1 MQTIFPQP
9 LQLGG
14 DFLEIINQL
23 ATEFHLRKEQVQ
35 NTIDLLDDGK
45 TIPFIARYR
54 KEKTGS
60 LDDQLLRQLN
70 DRLQYLRKLHQRKTE
85 ICSAIAAQDKLNP
98 ELEQQIQAAK
108 TLIEVEDLYLPYRPK
123 RKTRA
128 SAAIARGLEPLARIL
143 AEQKWETVPEE
154 AAKPFVQPEQDVPD
168 GAAALQG
175 AMDILAEEMAND
187 AALRKQMRQ
196 FTMLS
201 GTLSARAVDEDAETP
216 YRNYYDFQAPIE
228 KLQGH
233 RILAINRGEQ
243 ENALKVT
250 LSLPEGK
257 GAAVVVRKYVH
268 NDSPAAKLV
277 QAAAEDAFQ
286 RLLFPAV
293 EREIRKNLTE
303 TADAAAIQLFAANL
317 RQLLL
322 AAPLKNQIVLGVD
335 PGYRTGCKLAVVDET
350 GAVLDTGVAHITV
363 GEGTRMEQGKKI
375 ILELLQKHHVTAVA
389 IGNGTA
395 SREAESVV
403 AALLKTLPYPAAYMV
418 VSEAGASV
426 YSASKLAAEEFP
438 EYDVSLRSAVSIA
451 RRLQDPLAELVKIDP
466 QAIGVGQYQHDMP
479 KKELTAALD
488 GVVEDCVNGVGVD
501 LNTASFSLLSHVAG
515 INSTIAK
522 NIVAYR
528 TENGAFT
535 DRKQLKKVSKL
546 GAKTFEQCAG
556 FLRIPNAANPLDQ
569 TAVHP
574 ESYAAAE
581 AILNACG
588 FSLSAMTPQTHP
600 EILAAAD
607 RYGLDALAKQ
617 AGVGV
622 PTMND
627 ILQELSK
634 PGRDPRESLPPPLLR
649 SGDIMELK
657 DLKPGMELMGT
668 VRNITD
674 FGCFV
679 DVGVHEDGL
688 VHISKICKHYIKHPM
703 EVVQVGEV
711 VKVWVLEVDGKRGR
725 ISLTMIPPE
734 KQ

>member
-1 MQTIFPQP
+1 MLFRSTMQTIFPQP

-70 DRLQYLRKLHQRKTE
+70 DRLQYLRKLQQRKTE
-85 ICSAIAAQDKLNP
+85 ICSAIAAQDKLTS

-143 AEQKWETVPEE
+143 AEQNWETIPEE

-168 GAAALQG
+168 VAAALQG

-196 FTMLS
+196 FTILS
-201 GTLSARAVDEDAETP
+201 GTLSARAVDEEAETP

-688 VHISKICKHYIKHPM
+688 VHISKICKH
-703 EVVQVGEV
+703 
-711 VKVWVLEVDGKRGR
+711 
-725 ISLTMIPPE
+725 
-734 KQ
+734 

>member
-1 MQTIFPQP
+1 M
-9 LQLGG
+9 
-14 DFLEIINQL
+14 EIINQL

-35 NTIDLLDDGK
+35 STIDLLDDGK

-70 DRLQYLRKLHQRKTE
+70 DRLQYLRKLQQRKTE

-128 SAAIARGLEPLARIL
+128 SAAITRGLEPLARIL

-168 GAAALQG
+168 VAAALQG

-201 GTLSARAVDEDAETP
+201 GTLSARAVDEEAETP

>member
-1 MQTIFPQP
+1 MQTFFPQP

-35 NTIDLLDDGK
+35 STIDLLDDGK

-70 DRLQYLRKLHQRKTE
+70 DRLQYLRKLQQRKTE

-128 SAAIARGLEPLARIL
+128 SAAITRGLEPLARIL

-168 GAAALQG
+168 VAAALQG

-711 VKVWVLEVDGKRGR
+711 VKVWVLDVDGKRGR

>member
-1 MQTIFPQP
+1 MQTFFPQP

-35 NTIDLLDDGK
+35 STIDLLDDGK

-70 DRLQYLRKLHQRKTE
+70 DRLQYLRKLQQRKTE

-128 SAAIARGLEPLARIL
+128 SAAITRGLEPLARIL

-168 GAAALQG
+168 VAAALQG

-322 AAPLKNQIVLGVD
+322 AAPLKNQVVLGVD

>member
-1 MQTIFPQP
+1 M
-9 LQLGG
+9 
-14 DFLEIINQL
+14 EIINQL

-35 NTIDLLDDGK
+35 STIDLLDDGK

-70 DRLQYLRKLHQRKTE
+70 DRLQYLRKLQQRKTE

-128 SAAIARGLEPLARIL
+128 SAAITRGLEPLARIL

-168 GAAALQG
+168 VAAALQG

-201 GTLSARAVDEDAETP
+201 GTLSARAVDEEAETP

-556 FLRIPNAANPLDQ
+556 FLRIPNAVNPLDQ

>member
-1 MQTIFPQP
+1 MQTFFPQP

-70 DRLQYLRKLHQRKTE
+70 DRLQYLRKLQQRKTE
-85 ICSAIAAQDKLNP
+85 ICSAIAAQDKLTP

-128 SAAIARGLEPLARIL
+128 SAAITRGLEPLARIL

-168 GAAALQG
+168 VAAALQG

-688 VHISKICKHYIKHPM
+688 VHISKICKRYIKHPM

>member
-1 MQTIFPQP
+1 MQTIFPQS

-85 ICSAIAAQDKLNP
+85 ICSAIAAQDKLTP

-143 AEQKWETVPEE
+143 AEQKRETVPEE

-168 GAAALQG
+168 VAAALQG

-322 AAPLKNQIVLGVD
+322 AAPLKNQVVLGVD

-438 EYDVSLRSAVSIA
+438 KYDVSLRSAVSIA

-535 DRKQLKKVSKL
+535 DRQQLKKVSKL

-581 AILNACG
+581 AILDACG

-600 EILAAAD
+600 EIFGAAK
-607 RYGLDALAKQ
+607 RYGFEALAQQ
-617 AGVGV
+617 AGIGM
-622 PTMND
+622 PTMKD
-627 ILQELSK
+627 ILKELSK

-679 DVGVHEDGL
+679 DVGVHENGL
-688 VHISKICKHYIKHPM
+688 VHLSKICKHYIKHPM

-725 ISLTMIPPE
+725 ISLTMIPP
-734 KQ
+734 KKK

>member
-1 MQTIFPQP
+1 M
-9 LQLGG
+9 
-14 DFLEIINQL
+14 EIINQL

-85 ICSAIAAQDKLNP
+85 ICSAIAAQDKLTP

-128 SAAIARGLEPLARIL
+128 AAAIARGLEPLARIL

-168 GAAALQG
+168 VAAALQG

-216 YRNYYDFQAPIE
+216 YRNYYDFQTPIE

-293 EREIRKNLTE
+293 EREIHKNLTE

>member
-70 DRLQYLRKLHQRKTE
+70 DRLQYLRKLQQRKTE

>member
-54 KEKTGS
+54 KEKTSS

-70 DRLQYLRKLHQRKTE
+70 DRLQYLRKLQQRKTE

-128 SAAIARGLEPLARIL
+128 SAAITRGLEPLARIL

-168 GAAALQG
+168 VAAALQG

-201 GTLSARAVDEDAETP
+201 GTLSARAVDEEAETP

-322 AAPLKNQIVLGVD
+322 AAPLKNQVVLGVD

>member
-1 MQTIFPQP
+1 M
-9 LQLGG
+9 
-14 DFLEIINQL
+14 EIINQL

-45 TIPFIARYR
+45 TIPFIARDR

>member
-54 KEKTGS
+54 KEATGS

-70 DRLQYLRKLHQRKTE
+70 DRLQYLRKLQQRKTE
-85 ICSAIAAQDKLNP
+85 ICSAIAAQDKLTP

-201 GTLSARAVDEDAETP
+201 GTLSARAVDEEAETP

-303 TADAAAIQLFAANL
+303 TADTAAIQLFAANL

-335 PGYRTGCKLAVVDET
+335 PGYRTGCKLAVVDKT

-488 GVVEDCVNGVGVD
+488 GVVEDCVNDVGVD

-522 NIVAYR
+522 NIVSYR

>member
-70 DRLQYLRKLHQRKTE
+70 DRLQYLRKLQQRKTE
-85 ICSAIAAQDKLNP
+85 ICSAIAAQDKLTP

-196 FTMLS
+196 FTILS

-303 TADAAAIQLFAANL
+303 TADTAAIQLFAANL

-375 ILELLQKHHVTAVA
+375 ILELLQTHHVTAVA

-688 VHISKICKHYIKHPM
+688 VHISKICKRYIKHPM

>member
-1 MQTIFPQP
+1 M
-9 LQLGG
+9 
-14 DFLEIINQL
+14 EIINQL

-54 KEKTGS
+54 KEATGS

-70 DRLQYLRKLHQRKTE
+70 DRLQYLRKLQQRKTE
-85 ICSAIAAQDKLNP
+85 ICSAIAAQDKLTP

-201 GTLSARAVDEDAETP
+201 GTLSARAVDEEAETP

-679 DVGVHEDGL
+679 DIGVHQDGL
-688 VHISKICKHYIKHPM
+688 VHVSEMSDKKFVKHPLD
-703 EVVQVGEV
+703 VVSVGDIV
-711 VKVWVLEVDGKRGR
+711 DVKVMGVDLKKQR
-725 ISLTMIPPE
+725 IQLTM
-734 KQ
+734 KL